1 MQKTKSNASIL
12 IWAIF
17 LSLIISIT
25 FISIS
30 TKINKSLKNNYNFT
44 DEIKVNNQIKN
55 IINKWSIDWNFND
68 EYLLNWDKIIFDP
81 SNIITVWIKKWEIY
95 TTKINVSSTIN
106 INIINWW
113 PIKYKNNSNSWLI
126 LNSTWILVTSW
137 NLEISNLWW
146 YSKIQIS
153 SNVKT
158 NYLSKYRNY
167 FILKNIWNK
176 EVIESKWKIKNF

>member
-55 IINKWSIDWNFND
+55 IINK
-68 EYLLNWDKIIFDP
+68 
-81 SNIITVWIKKWEIY
+81 
-95 TTKINVSSTIN
+95 
-106 INIINWW
+106 
-113 PIKYKNNSNSWLI
+113 
-126 LNSTWILVTSW
+126 
-137 NLEISNLWW
+137 
-146 YSKIQIS
+146 
-153 SNVKT
+153 
-158 NYLSKYRNY
+158 
-167 FILKNIWNK
+167 
-176 EVIESKWKIKNF
+176 